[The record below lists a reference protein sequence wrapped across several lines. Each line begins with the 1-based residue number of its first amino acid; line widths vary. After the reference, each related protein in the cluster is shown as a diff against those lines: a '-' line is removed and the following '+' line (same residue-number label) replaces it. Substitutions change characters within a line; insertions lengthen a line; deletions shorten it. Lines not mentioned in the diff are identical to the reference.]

1 MAQQTHQTCIDP
13 IRHHRETTEA
23 AVFHTPHEVNVDRS
37 KVTCEVQSE
46 SIIQCPDEDAECTS
60 DSEGIKS
67 HFQMVMLCYQIALQ
81 QVP

>member
-23 AVFHTPHEVNVDRS
+23 AVYEVNVDRL

-60 DSEGIKS
+60 DCKTS
-67 HFQMVMLCYQIALQ
+67 F
-81 QVP
+81 